1 MSRLEVLKKSDLFH
15 ELSDAQ
21 LRLIEKVCTDE
32 TFETGSIICKQGSKL
47 DKIYIISG
55 GLAGIVRE
63 VGPLYERQIQSACNF
78 ESVGWSGVIEP
89 HVCTATIKA
98 LKKTTV
104 LAISAEKLES
114 LFATN
119 PEMGCKVYKAVARVV
134 AHRLSHAFTQLLG
147 VTSQD

>member
-1 MSRLEVLKKSDLFH
+1 
-15 ELSDAQ
+15 LSDDQ
-21 LRLIEKVCTDE
+21 LCLIEKICTDE

-47 DKIYIISG
+47 DKIYIIIG

-63 VGPLYERQIQSACNF
+63 VGPLYERQIQSASSF
-78 ESVGWSGVIEP
+78 ELVGWSGVIEP

-98 LKKTTV
+98 LKKTTT
-104 LAISAEKLES
+104 LTISAEKLRD
-114 LFATN
+114 LFVAN

-134 AHRLSHAFTQLLG
+134 ANRLSHSFTQLLG